1 MSDAAPKTPVAYGGQ
16 AVLEGV
22 MMRGP
27 ATWAVAVRRPDGCI
41 WVETHPVRTLAD
53 RKPAF
58 RKPFLRGL
66 SVMADALKIG
76 MRSMSISAQQSLPP
90 EERLSKKEFG
100 GTIAVSITLFVGIFI
115 VLPNLLSNIGGNDG
129 PSQPTVL
136 ASVKEAAIRL
146 GIFVG
151 YLLLLSAFKDIRRVF
166 QYHGAEHQT
175 IHAYEAKV
183 TELTPDTVMLFP
195 TEHVRCG
202 TNFLIITVMLSIVAY
217 SALDFAHGG
226 RPAIWIQVLERVI
239 GIFVLAGVS
248 YEFLRLGAAK
258 GDNAIVRALMRPGIW
273 LQKITTKQPEPAM
286 VEVAVRSFEAVLPA
300 EERGIVP
307 AYRSPVLDGNDPDV
321 VEADNR
327 PVADDIPPPLD

>member
-1 MSDAAPKTPVAYGGQ
+1 MADKQTPVAYGGQ

-27 ATWAVAVRRPDGCI
+27 ASWAVAVRRPDGAI

-53 RKPAF
+53 RRPLF
-58 RKPFLRGL
+58 RKPFLRGI

-100 GTIAVSITLFVGIFI
+100 GTIAISITLFVAIFI
-115 VLPNLLSNIGGNDG
+115 VLPNLLSNIAGKGDKQA
-129 PSQPTVL
+129 SVM

-151 YLLLLSAFKDIRRVF
+151 YLLLLSMFKEIRRVF

-175 IHAYEAKV
+175 IHAYEHKEAA
-183 TELTPDTVMLFP
+183 LTPEAVMKYP

-202 TNFLIITVMLSIVAY
+202 TNFLIITVLLTIIAY
-217 SALDFAHGG
+217 SLLDLVHGG
-226 RPAIWIQVLERVI
+226 RPAIWVQVLERVI

-258 GDNAIVRALMRPGIW
+258 GDNLIVRGLMRPGIW
-273 LQKITTKQPEPAM
+273 LQKITTKQPEPPM
-286 VEVAVRSFEAVLPA
+286 VEVAVRSFEAVMPV

-307 AYRSPVLDGNDPDV
+307 AFASPVLDGNDPSVIESDST
-321 VEADNR
+321 
-327 PVADDIPPPLD
+327 PVADDAPPPLD

>member
-1 MSDAAPKTPVAYGGQ
+1 VSDEPKAPVAYGGQ

-27 ATWAVAVRRPDGCI
+27 SAWAVAVRRPDGQI

-53 RKPAF
+53 HKPIF
-58 RKPFLRGL
+58 RKPFLRGI
-66 SVMADALKIG
+66 SVMADALRIG

-100 GTIAVSITLFVGIFI
+100 GTIAISITMFIGIFI
-115 VLPNLLSNIGGNDG
+115 ILPNVLSNIAGKGAK
-129 PSQPTVL
+129 QVTVL
-136 ASVKEAAIRL
+136 ASLKEAGIRL

-151 YLLLLSAFKDIRRVF
+151 YLLLLSMFKEIKRVF

-175 IHAYEAKV
+175 IHAYEAK
-183 TELTPDTVMLFP
+183 EAALTPDAVMKYP

-202 TNFLIITVMLSIVAY
+202 TNFLIITVLLTIIVY
-217 SALDFAHGG
+217 SGLDFMHGG
-226 RPAIWIQVLERVI
+226 RPAWWIQILERVV

-258 GDNAIVRALMRPGIW
+258 GHNPIVRALMRPGIW
-273 LQKITTKQPEPAM
+273 LQKITTKHPEPAM
-286 VEVAVRSFEAVLPA
+286 VEVAVRSFEAVLPL
-300 EERGIVP
+300 EERGVVP
-307 AYRSPVLDGNDPDV
+307 NYGSTVLNGNDPDTI
-321 VEADNR
+321 EFDQG
-327 PVADDIPPPLD
+327 PVAEDAPPPLD